1 MGIICA
7 PVARRR
13 PSPRWSGCSPRWGSP
28 RPRSGPPSPG
38 WSGRDGWPRSGWP
51 AGPGY
56 ALTPRATSRLD
67 EAAERIYHHGD
78 QQWEGHWHVLVVDR
92 VPERARRERVRAALH
107 YLGYAPL
114 GETTWISPRAS
125 VELAGLLEAE
135 RLRAERFQATFEGDP
150 HALLRRAWDLDGLA
164 QAYRRW
170 LAMAAGL
177 VAAVG
182 PDATDEMVF
191 ARRSILVHEWRK
203 FLFTDPGLPASL
215 LPAPW
220 PGDEAA
226 RLFHAES
233 ARLLPAR
240 PVSWTVACRR
250 ICRHHPGPRPEG
262 IIVADTGHSETSGDS
277 DTLAALGR
285 AATDPAVR
293 AGAAPLRGPLTG
305 PSGRGPGRSSRRPG
319 HCPVP
324 RTGTRSARPR
334 PEGR

>member
-1 MGIICA
+1 MLARQDRLGTVNARSALFDLYGDHLRARGAQA
-7 PVARRR
+7 PVASLVRLLAPLGITAPAVRTAVSR
-13 PSPRWSGCSPRWGSP
+13 MVRQ
-28 RPRSGPPSPG
+28 G
-38 WSGRDGWPRSGWP
+38 WLAPVRLAG
-51 AGPGY
+51 GPGY

-150 HALLRRAWDLDGLA
+150 RALLRRAWDLDGLA
-164 QAYRRW
+164 LAYRRW

-233 ARLLPAR
+233 ARLLPAAAR
-240 PVSWTVACRR
+240 FVDCCLQADMPA
-250 ICRHHPGPRPEG
+250 PPRP
-262 IIVADTGHSETSGDS
+262 
-277 DTLAALGR
+277 
-285 AATDPAVR
+285 AT
-293 AGAAPLRGPLTG
+293 
-305 PSGRGPGRSSRRPG
+305 
-319 HCPVP
+319 
-324 RTGTRSARPR
+324 
-334 PEGR
+334 